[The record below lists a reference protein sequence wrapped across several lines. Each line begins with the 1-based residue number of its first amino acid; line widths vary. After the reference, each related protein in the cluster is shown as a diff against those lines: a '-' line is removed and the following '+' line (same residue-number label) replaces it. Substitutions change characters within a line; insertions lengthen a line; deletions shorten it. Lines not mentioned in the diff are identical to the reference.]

1 MQLAKH
7 TPSEVIELA
16 YLGAMLECH
25 SQHKGQFT
33 TSKRY
38 RQVAWFL
45 EEVIKV
51 VPLESIFFAI
61 AYSDDNNIALECSK
75 ALQKCKLKIPP
86 SEMMVA
92 GSQRAAFRM
101 CTGFRAE
108 FYDQFA
114 ATAQQLSA
122 TFQSLGPPPLKTHRS
137 HPISKPTYSAIAR
150 RLTAK
155 QAVPAATLLP
165 PEAFLAPVHV
175 SIQVE
180 NLLPELHSHA
190 LPGIAVFLKHL
201 AQEILAQAI
210 EKGNSLGVVCRSNI
224 ERIYP
229 IDTHRRHTM
238 HGTLQSPLDVLK
250 DSRERLASFVD
261 ELQQNSETEATEDTQ
276 TANEEMLDLVKNIHE
291 NNLKICAAL
300 LGSFMEQQICIPL
313 LKSPMDTAEV
323 LSSRSAPVAVG
334 VWALFSMG
342 HLDLQR
348 MLSSTR
354 GNSLKVEI
362 TDYIAGILDPNLK
375 QPESKRT
382 KRSDSKYAGKLQFM
396 LQGIKKT
403 VSCSTQYISYS
414 LERQL
419 CSNPKINK
427 SISAKT
433 IVEIIEKWDEIFKG
447 DALSL
452 VAKPHR
458 ILIAR
463 WLKWAVL
470 VHDLREALA
479 SYTCVGVIGLI
490 NSGKSQ
496 LVNTLFK
503 VQVYSITLDSTFP
516 Q

>member
-38 RQVAWFL
+38 KQVAWFL
-45 EEVIKV
+45 EEVVKV

-61 AYSDDNNIALECSK
+61 AYSDDNNIALECSQ

-122 TFQSLGPPPLKTHRS
+122 TFQSLGPPPLKTRRS

-201 AQEILAQAI
+201 AQEISAQAI

-229 IDTHRRHTM
+229 VDTYRRHTM

-250 DSRERLASFVD
+250 DSREQLASFVD

-313 LKSPMDTAEV
+313 LKSPMDTAKV

-348 MLSSTR
+348 MLSSTS

-375 QPESKRT
+375 QPESKQT
-382 KRSDSKYAGKLQFM
+382 KKRSDSKYAGKLQFM

-419 CSNPKINK
+419 CSNLKFDK
-427 SISAKT
+427 SIQ
-433 IVEIIEKWDEIFKG
+433 VRELIENWDEIFKG

-458 ILIAR
+458 TLIAH
-463 WLKWAVL
+463 WMKWAIL

-490 NSGKSQ
+490 NSGKSK

-503 VQVYSITLDSTFP
+503 VQVLHSTFFF
-516 Q
+516 